1 MRKHDD
7 GTGIST
13 AAASTAVQK
22 KPCWNGPLLVLI
34 LAAGLLSSCATP
46 QLKQMRRTG
55 VEVPVQTELDKTP
68 FHPQKKYQCGPAAI
82 ATVLE
87 FNQRR
92 VSLAD
97 IASKVYLPGRKGS
110 LQTDMLSSI
119 SRYGLLAYRLA
130 PRYPDLLTEVANGT
144 PVVVLQNLGIKWLP
158 KWHYAVVIGYDLKKE
173 KIFLRSGTDRRRVTS
188 MKLFERTWKRS
199 GYWGFL
205 VLKPGRLPSTA
216 KPLPYLNAA
225 VALERANKPAAALA
239 SYQAAAKRWPNN
251 LLVRIAL
258 ANSYYSQKNYVLA
271 EQEYRGIIKKFSNA
285 ADAYNNLASLLLE
298 QKRVQEAARYS
309 KKAISIGGK
318 NIMVYRQ
325 TLAEITRLQQTSKL

>member
-1 MRKHDD
+1 MD
-7 GTGIST
+7 TGVFAMNTRRIRRYT
-13 AAASTAVQK
+13 ARPAV
-22 KPCWNGPLLVLI
+22 LL
-34 LAAGLLSSCATP
+34 LAVVLLSSCATP
-46 QLKQMRRTG
+46 QLKQIRRTG
-55 VEVPVQTELDKTP
+55 VAVPPQAELRQTP

-92 VSLAD
+92 VPLSD
-97 IASKVYLPGRKGS
+97 IVSKVYLPGRRGS

-188 MKLFERTWKRS
+188 MKLFERTWRRS

-239 SYQAAAKRWPNN
+239 SYRAAAERWPDN
-251 LLVRIAL
+251 LLVRMAL
-258 ANSYYSQKNYVLA
+258 ANGYYTQKDYSRA
-271 EQEYRGIIKKFSNA
+271 EREYRRIIARFPDA

-298 QKRVQEAARYS
+298 QKRLREAVGYS
-309 KKAISIGGK
+309 KKAVSIGGR
-318 NIMVYRQ
+318 NMSVYRQ
-325 TLAEITRLQQTSKL
+325 TLAEISRARQTGRL